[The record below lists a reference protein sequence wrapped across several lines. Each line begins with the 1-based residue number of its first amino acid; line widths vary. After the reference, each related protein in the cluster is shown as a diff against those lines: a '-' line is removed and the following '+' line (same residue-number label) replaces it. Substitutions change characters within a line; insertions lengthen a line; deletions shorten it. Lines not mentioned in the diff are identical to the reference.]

1 VTPTDA
7 ALLAVLAPIVTIIAA
22 VLGMAWKVGGTLRGF
37 ETRLVA
43 QVSTLGSRLDV
54 LAERLGHAAEDGG
67 RTAAEVVGIRGDL
80 ASLRDRL
87 SRLEER
93 TRADARAARPD

>member
-1 VTPTDA
+1 MTPTDVG
-7 ALLAVLAPIVTIIAA
+7 LIAVLAPIVTIIIA
-22 VLGMAWKVGGTLRGF
+22 VIGVTWKVGNTLRGF
-37 ETRLVA
+37 ETRIVA
-43 QVSTLGSRLDV
+43 QVGTLGSRLDV